1 MAYSGRYR
9 VKNTNKYEG
18 DHTKVVYRSLWEKHA
33 FRWCDDN
40 PNVKRWSSEEVV
52 IPYLY
57 EVDNRY
63 HRYFMDLKIVYTN
76 GKTTLVEIKPDKETR
91 IPTGSKKTKRYL
103 NESFT
108 YVKNINKWTAAKEY
122 AENRGW
128 YFEIWTEKNEPLK
141 TLIPKSTK
149 PLKPLPKTL
158 KPFRKKRKK

>member
-18 DHTKVVYRSLWEKHA
+18 DHTKVVYRSLWERHA
-33 FRWCDDN
+33 FKWADDN
-40 PNVKRWSSEEVV
+40 PDVLKWSSEEVV

-63 HRYFMDLKIVYTN
+63 HRYFMDLKLVYKEGTM
-76 GKTTLVEIKPDKETR
+76 LVEIKPDKETR
-91 IPTGSKKTKRYL
+91 IPTGNKKTKRYL

-108 YVKNINKWTAAKEY
+108 YVKNINKWNAAQEYCKE
-122 AENRGW
+122 RGW
-128 YFEIWTEKNEPLK
+128 VFRIWTEKNEPLK